1 MDEEP
6 PVQVRASERE
16 PAVRSEQEYL
26 IRQFVREHG
35 QHLIELAA
43 RMVGRASAE
52 DVAQEAFVRLAK
64 RIERSPLPEVMQ
76 LLRSPSDLRRLMF
89 RITACRAY
97 EHLRRWYGRAD
108 QQAGAGEL
116 ERALEEASLQRSQ
129 HELGLDVSVDAVERA
144 YRALPPMQRLAH
156 VLHHYYGLTDGE
168 LAAALETSPSNSRS
182 LVCRATR
189 ALRRAM
195 EMDP

>member
-6 PVQVRASERE
+6 PLQVDASERE
-16 PAVRSEQEYL
+16 LAVRSEQEYL
-26 IRQFVREHG
+26 IRQFVRDHG
-35 QHLIELAA
+35 QQLIGLAA
-43 RMVGRASAE
+43 RLVGRASAE

-64 RIERSPLPEVMQ
+64 RIEQCPLPEVMG

-97 EHLRRWYGRAD
+97 EHLRRRYSRG
-108 QQAGAGEL
+108 QAQGTGEL
-116 ERALEEASLQRSQ
+116 ERALDEESLQRSQ
-129 HELGLDVSVDAVERA
+129 HDLELDLSVDAIEQA
-144 YRALPPMQRLAH
+144 YRTLPPMQRLAH
-156 VLHHYYGLTDGE
+156 VLHHYYGLTDSE
-168 LAAALETSPSNSRS
+168 LAAVLETSPSNCRS
-182 LVCRATR
+182 LVFRATR

>member
-6 PVQVRASERE
+6 PAQVDAPERE
-16 PAVRSEQEYL
+16 PAVRREQECL
-26 IRQFVREHG
+26 IRQFVNDHG
-35 QHLIELAA
+35 RQLVGLAA

-64 RIERSPLPEVMQ
+64 RIEQYPLPEVMA
-76 LLRSPSDLRRLMF
+76 LLRSPSDLRKLMY
-89 RITACRAY
+89 RITACRAF
-97 EHLRRWYGRAD
+97 EHLRSRYGRAERR
-108 QQAGAGEL
+108 AGASEL
-116 ERALEEASLQRSQ
+116 ERALDEASLLRSQ
-129 HELGLDVSVDAVERA
+129 HDLGLDVSVDAVERA
-144 YRALPPMQRLAH
+144 YRKLPPMQRLAH
-156 VLHHYYGLTDGE
+156 VLHHYYGLTDSE
-168 LAAALETSPSNSRS
+168 LAAALNTSPSNSRS

>member
-6 PVQVRASERE
+6 PLQVDASERE
-16 PAVRSEQEYL
+16 LAVRSEQEYL

-35 QHLIELAA
+35 QQLIGLAA
-43 RMVGRASAE
+43 RLVGRASAE

-64 RIERSPLPEVMQ
+64 RIEQYPLPDVMA
-76 LLRSPSDLRRLMF
+76 LLRSASDLRRLMF

-97 EHLRRWYGRAD
+97 EHLRRHYVRA
-108 QQAGAGEL
+108 QAQGTGEL
-116 ERALEEASLQRSQ
+116 ERALDEESLQRSQ
-129 HELGLDVSVDAVERA
+129 HDLELDISVDAMEQA
-144 YRALPPMQRLAH
+144 YRTLPPMQRLAH
-156 VLHHYYGLTDGE
+156 VLHHYYGLTDSE
-168 LAAALETSPSNSRS
+168 LAAVLQTSPSNCRS
-182 LVCRATR
+182 LVFRATR

>member
-6 PVQVRASERE
+6 PFQVQAPERE
-16 PAVRSEQEYL
+16 LVVRGEQEYL
-26 IRQFVREHG
+26 IRQLVREHG
-35 QHLIELAA
+35 RHLIELAA

-64 RIERSPLPEVMQ
+64 CIERSPLPEGMQ
-76 LLRSPSDLRRLMF
+76 LLRSGADLRKLMV

-97 EHLRRWYGRAD
+97 DHLR
-108 QQAGAGEL
+108 
-116 ERALEEASLQRSQ
+116 Q
-129 HELGLDVSVDAVERA
+129 HWQHDPGLDGSVDAVERA

-156 VLHHYYGLTDGE
+156 VLHHHDGLSDGE
-168 LAAALETSPSNSRS
+168 LAEALGTSPSSCRS
-182 LVCRATR
+182 LVGRATR
-189 ALRRAM
+189 ALRRAL

>member
-1 MDEEP
+1 MDDDP
-6 PVQVRASERE
+6 PFQVQASERE
-16 PAVRSEQEYL
+16 PAVRSEQEDL

-35 QHLIELAA
+35 QQLIELAA

-64 RIERSPLPEVMQ
+64 RIERSPLPEVMR
-76 LLRSPSDLRRLMF
+76 LLRSPPDLRKLMF

-97 EHLRRWYGRAD
+97 DHLRREYGRAG
-108 QQAGAGEL
+108 QRAGPDEL
-116 ERALEEASLQRSQ
+116 ERALDEASMERSQ
-129 HELGLDVSVDAVERA
+129 RDLGLDVSVDAVERA

-156 VLHHYYGLTDGE
+156 VLHHYYGLTDSE

>member
-6 PVQVRASERE
+6 PLQVDASERE
-16 PAVRSEQEYL
+16 LAVRSEQEYL
-26 IRQFVREHG
+26 IRQFVRDHG
-35 QHLIELAA
+35 QQLIGLAA
-43 RMVGRASAE
+43 RLVGRASAE

-64 RIERSPLPEVMQ
+64 RIEQYPLPEVMA

-97 EHLRRWYGRAD
+97 EHLRRRYGRA
-108 QQAGAGEL
+108 QAQGTGEL
-116 ERALEEASLQRSQ
+116 ERALDEESLQRSQ
-129 HELGLDVSVDAVERA
+129 HDLELDISVDAIEQA
-144 YRALPPMQRLAH
+144 YRTLPPMQRLAH
-156 VLHHYYGLTDGE
+156 VLHHCYGLTDSE
-168 LAAALETSPSNSRS
+168 LAAVLETSPSNCRS
-182 LVCRATR
+182 LVFRATR

>member
-6 PVQVRASERE
+6 PIQVDASERE

-26 IRQFVREHG
+26 IRQFVRDHG
-35 QHLIELAA
+35 QQLIALAA
-43 RMVGRASAE
+43 RLVGRASAE

-64 RIERSPLPEVMQ
+64 RIEQYPLPDVMA
-76 LLRSPSDLRRLMF
+76 LLRSPTDLRRLMF

-97 EHLRRWYGRAD
+97 EHLRSRYGRA
-108 QQAGAGEL
+108 QAQGTGEL
-116 ERALEEASLQRSQ
+116 EPALDEESLQRSQ
-129 HELGLDVSVDAVERA
+129 HDLELDISVDAMEQA
-144 YRALPPMQRLAH
+144 YRTLPPMQRLAH
-156 VLHHYYGLTDGE
+156 VLHHYYGLTDSE
-168 LAAALETSPSNSRS
+168 LASALNTSPSNSRS